1 MSSNFR
7 IKKQP
12 KTQHNMKDTNT
23 LEIKHRQKIKQMDNK
38 KQSLDNL
45 NEKLN
50 HINDEL
56 YRIDKIRETNFIF
69 DMEKRAELLCEKKKI
84 EDEIED
90 LQHNMDEINY
100 YDLTGDLLT
109 EYYTIRETK
118 QPTQI
123 RNILELLSN
132 NNVKLHTSNTTKA
145 DLFDKFC
152 QRIDGVR
159 VNKDDGTKRIKYC
172 EQCSIEK
179 TLVVEE
185 SSYICPSC
193 GDMEFVI
200 IDEDKQIK
208 EYSPY
213 RRKNHYK
220 EWLNQLQAKEVTDI
234 PPDVFSNIV
243 SELNKHKNMNN
254 VTMTRD
260 RMQEILKKLGYNKF
274 YEHIPFIL
282 NKVFDISPPRIGRET
297 EDKLLEMFDSIQDAW
312 EYCKPTGRK
321 NIISYPY
328 VMYKSC
334 ELIERDDLLPY
345 LPQLEPP
352 KIIEHDIIWQ
362 RICRHLKWEFYP
374 TST

>member
-38 KQSLDNL
+38 KQSLDKL

-56 YRIDKIRETNFIF
+56 YTIDKTRETNFIF
-69 DMEKRAELLCEKKKI
+69 DMEKRAILLCEKKKL

-132 NNVKLHTSNTTKA
+132 NNVKLHTTNTTKA

-159 VNKDDGTKRIKYC
+159 VTKDDGTKRIKYC
-172 EQCSIEK
+172 EQCSVEK

-193 GDMEFVI
+193 GDMEYVI

-254 VTMTRD
+254 VIMTRD

-282 NKVFDISPPRIGRET
+282 NKVFDIPPPRIGRET

-334 ELIERDDLLPY
+334 ELIERDDLLEY